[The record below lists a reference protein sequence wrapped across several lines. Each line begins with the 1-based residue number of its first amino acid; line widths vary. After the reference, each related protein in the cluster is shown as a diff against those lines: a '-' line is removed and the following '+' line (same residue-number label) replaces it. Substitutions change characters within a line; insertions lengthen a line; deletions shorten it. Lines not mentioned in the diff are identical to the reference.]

1 MENTSTIELGSKQMT
16 LIKLEPT
23 YKKSVYENEF
33 FKNDETGV
41 QIEYEQGWRWGT
53 FYADVTDEE
62 LAELREHNKYCEENN
77 SWEGFEISALSG
89 FEMNDTWDGV
99 WGDIRVW
106 KSDWTDEQCAELKE
120 TIEESDYWYD
130 WLEENDYY
138 AFDSET
144 YISGVID
151 IELID
156 KLPWDDS

>member
-1 MENTSTIELGSKQMT
+1 MP

-23 YKKSVYENEF
+23 YKKSVFECEF
-33 FKNDETGV
+33 FKNEETGV

-53 FYADVTDEE
+53 FYANVTDEE

-77 SWEGFEISALSG
+77 SWESFEISALTD

-106 KSDWTDEQCAELKE
+106 KADWTEEQREELKQE
-120 TIEESDYWYD
+120 IESSEDWWD
-130 WLEENDYY
+130 WLMENNYDP
-138 AFDSET
+138 FDCET
-144 YISGVID
+144 HISGVID

-156 KLPWDDS
+156 KLPWED